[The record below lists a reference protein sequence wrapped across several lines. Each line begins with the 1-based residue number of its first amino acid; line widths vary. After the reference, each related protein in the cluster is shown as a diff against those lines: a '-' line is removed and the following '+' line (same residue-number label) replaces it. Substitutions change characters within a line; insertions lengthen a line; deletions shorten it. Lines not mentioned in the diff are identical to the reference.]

1 MSVQPFIFWLLAA
14 FVPAVIG
21 QVMGARAGSA
31 WMSGAAALFL
41 PVMSTFVAL
50 RVNAPYWTART
61 GPAGTDEIVTASRRN
76 ARLLAWTWGA
86 GAASMLAVYM
96 LSGLRWQ
103 HGWQYGLGMA
113 LIAVLGFA
121 YSLRLGDA
129 ESALRT
135 PGKLKIA
142 AMLAAAQG
150 IAAIGGILVLVLSG
164 KVASVRADWAANII
178 FVAGGLAITVLS
190 AIAVRTYARLNRD
203 ELIRAPELNRD
214 GRGDQPVS

>member
-1 MSVQPFIFWLLAA
+1 MTVQPFIAWLLAA

-31 WMSGAAALFL
+31 WISGAAALFL

-50 RVNAPYWTART
+50 QVNAPYWIART
-61 GPAGTDEIVTASRRN
+61 TPAGPDEIVTASRRN

-113 LIAVLGFA
+113 LIAALGFF
-121 YSLRLGDA
+121 YSLRLGDVK
-129 ESALRT
+129 SVLRA
-135 PGKLKIA
+135 PRQLKIA
-142 AMLAAAQG
+142 AVLAAAQG
-150 IAAIGGILVLVLSG
+150 IAAIGGILILVLSG
-164 KVASVRADWAANII
+164 KVASVRADWAANIV

-190 AIAVRTYARLNRD
+190 AIAVRTYAHLSRD
-203 ELIRAPELNRD
+203 ELVRTREINHD
-214 GRGDQPVS
+214 GRGDQQVL

>member
-1 MSVQPFIFWLLAA
+1 MSVQPFILWLLAA

-61 GPAGTDEIVTASRRN
+61 VRGPGTIATASRSN
-76 ARLLAWTWGA
+76 ARLIAWTWSA

-103 HGWQYGLGMA
+103 HGWQYGSGMA
-113 LIAVLGFA
+113 LIAALGFA
-121 YSLRLGDA
+121 YALQLGNANSVLRA
-129 ESALRT
+129 PRH
-135 PGKLKIA
+135 LKTA

-150 IAAIGGILVLVLSG
+150 IAAIGGILILVFSG
-164 KVASVRADWAANII
+164 KVASVRPDWAANII

-190 AIAVRTYARLNRD
+190 AIAVRTYARLSRD
-203 ELIRAPELNRD
+203 DLVCERELSRD
-214 GRGDQPVS
+214 DRGDQPVS